1 MVYIYNGIP
10 LSHKKDKLMSFAATL
25 MDLEMNVLSEVSQKE
40 KGKYHMILLVSWNL
54 KYGIDDPI

>member
-25 MDLEMNVLSEVSQKE
+25 MDLETHVLSEVSQKE

-54 KYGIDDPI
+54 EYGTDDQK